1 MNAPDPVLAP
11 AGFVARLRSA
21 GVEPG
26 DGPELQLAKS
36 LLMLATGLL
45 VAAMMVW
52 VAIYHLLGLQFSSTL
67 PFAFQ
72 LLLVGNMLAYIGTR
86 RFGFFRVTQLGLF
99 LFLPFFAHWTAGN
112 MIASSGVILWSVLAP
127 VGAML
132 CGGVRRSLGWFTA
145 WVVLT
150 AVAGATDFYFA
161 EAQLAAAHLVP
172 LRISLVFFALNF
184 IAVVSIIY
192 ALLCFAVEQKR
203 KIEDRLEQSHRKME
217 IAREATDKL
226 FGSLLI

>member
-1 MNAPDPVLAP
+1 MNAPATIQVPTGYL
-11 AGFVARLRSA
+11 ARLRAA

-45 VAAMMVW
+45 AAGMMVW

-72 LLLVGNMLAYIGTR
+72 LLLVGNLLVYIGTR
-86 RFGFFRVTQLGLF
+86 RFGFFRVTQLGLL
-99 LFLPFFAHWTAGN
+99 LFLPFYAHWTAGN
-112 MIASSGVILWSVLAP
+112 VVASSGVILWSVLAP

-132 CGGVRRSLGWFTA
+132 SGGVRQSLGWFVA

-150 AVAGATDFYFA
+150 AAAGTSDFYVA
-161 EAQLAAAHLVP
+161 EAQLAAAHAVP

-184 IAVVSIIY
+184 IAVVSIVY

-203 KIEDRLEQSHRKME
+203 KIQERLEQSHRQME
-217 IAREATDKL
+217 IAQDATDKL
-226 FGSLLI
+226 FGSLLM